1 MADFKTHITGSTLV
15 GIGVGLAGYSY
26 GFHVQSCLLAGG
38 LCSVAGILPD
48 LDSDSGVPYRES
60 VAFISAFVP
69 MLLIDRF
76 QSLGWTRETIV
87 LACGLLYILIRFG
100 VANLFRHYTVH
111 RGMWHSI
118 PAAASVGLL
127 TFLITDHQHLDLRL
141 FWTIAAVAGFV
152 THLLLDELYS
162 VDFRGVR
169 LKKSFGT
176 ALKFW
181 STRGVWPNISTYGKL
196 VILALLAWGD
206 PMLMDYVDQNHP
218 VTHTAQQ
225 LQQSRQQVEQQTEE
239 ISGGLWR

>member
-15 GIGVGLAGYSY
+15 GIGIGVAGYSY
-26 GFHVQSCLLAGG
+26 GIPLQSCLLAGG
-38 LCSVAGILPD
+38 LCSVSGILPD

-69 MLLIDRF
+69 MLLINRF
-76 QSLGWTRETIV
+76 QSLGWPRETIV
-87 LACGLLYILIRFG
+87 LACALLYIGIRFG
-100 VANLFRHYTVH
+100 VADVFRRYTVH

-127 TFLITDHQHLDLRL
+127 AFLITDHRNLELRL
-141 FWTIAAVAGFV
+141 YWTLAAVVGFL
-152 THLLLDELYS
+152 THLILDELYS

-181 STRGVWPNISTYGKL
+181 STRGMWPNISTYGKL
-196 VILALLAWGD
+196 GILMILAWSD
-206 PMLMDYVDQNHP
+206 PMLVDHVDQRHP
-218 VTHTAQQ
+218 VTRTA
-225 LQQSRQQVEQQTEE
+225 RQVQEQVEQQIEVLDD
-239 ISGGLWR
+239 GLWR

>member
-15 GIGVGLAGYSY
+15 GIGIGAAGYSY
-26 GFHVQSCLLAGG
+26 GIPPEPCLLATG
-38 LCSVAGILPD
+38 LCSVSGILPD

-60 VAFISAFVP
+60 VAFVSAFVP
-69 MLLIDRF
+69 MLLISRF
-76 QSLGWTRETIV
+76 QSLGWARETIV
-87 LACGLLYILIRFG
+87 LACALLYIGIRFG
-100 VANLFRHYTVH
+100 VAELFRRYTVH

-127 TFLITDHQHLDLRL
+127 AFLITDHQHLQLRVY
-141 FWTIAAVAGFV
+141 WTIAAVAGFM
-152 THLLLDELYS
+152 THLMLDEIYS

-181 STRGVWPNISTYGKL
+181 SNRGMWPNLSTYGKL

-206 PMLMDYVDQNHP
+206 PTLMTYVEQHHSD
-218 VTHTAQQ
+218 VVHTA
-225 LQQSRQQVEQQTEE
+225 RQVEQTIDQQSEDATK
-239 ISGGLWR
+239 GLFR

>member
-15 GIGVGLAGYSY
+15 GIGVGAAGYSF
-26 GFHVQSCLLAGG
+26 GIPPQSCLLAAG
-38 LCSVAGILPD
+38 LCSVSGILPD

-69 MLLIDRF
+69 MLLIGRF
-76 QSLGWTRETIV
+76 QSLGWPRETIV
-87 LACGLLYILIRFG
+87 LACALLYIGIRFG
-100 VANLFRHYTVH
+100 VADVFRRYTVH

-127 TFLITDHQHLDLRL
+127 AFLITDHRHLELRL
-141 FWTIAAVAGFV
+141 YWTAAAVTGFMV
-152 THLLLDELYS
+152 HLLLDELYS

-181 STRGVWPNISTYGKL
+181 STRGMWPNISTYGKL
-196 VILALLAWGD
+196 AFLVMLAWSD
-206 PMLMDYVDQNHP
+206 PMLMDYVDQRAP
-218 VTHTAQQ
+218 VTRTA
-225 LQQSRQQVEQQTEE
+225 RQVQEQVDQQTQDIAE
-239 ISGGLWR
+239 GLWR